1 MPSSDF
7 GNPMTVSVDVRL
19 DLALRSSVDAWEA
32 AVADRGPAATAKWI
46 MQRSAAADLER
57 EMVVEAIENLIVA
70 EDPADRALARA
81 EVAEMV
87 QGEDA
92 ELADALWFAIRD
104 FALDEG
110 DGDLLTEATTHIS
123 EIAFDLDEPTSAAEA
138 WLDFLNWRRE
148 PESASDPEAV
158 LTAFDEI
165 IRAAEMD
172 GEPTIAARYGYLQ
185 VQFQKLVEADD
196 PRATVGN
203 WLAAD
208 QPLESWS

>member
-1 MPSSDF
+1 VPASDF
-7 GNPMTVSVDVRL
+7 GNPLTVSVDLRL
-19 DLALRSSVDAWEA
+19 DLALRSSVEAWEA
-32 AVADRGPAATAKWI
+32 AIADRGPAAAAKWI
-46 MQRSAAADLER
+46 MQRSAGADLER
-57 EMVVEAIENLIVA
+57 EIVIEAIENLIAA

-87 QGEDA
+87 QGDDA
-92 ELADALWFAIRD
+92 ELADALWFAVRD
-104 FALDEG
+104 FAIEEA
-110 DGDLLTEATTHIS
+110 DGDLLTEATAHIS

-138 WLDFLNWRRE
+138 WIDFLNWRRE
-148 PESASDPEAV
+148 PDSASDPEAV

-172 GEPTIAARYGYLQ
+172 GEHAAAAKYGYMQ

-203 WLAAD
+203 WLADD
-208 QPLESWS
+208 QPLGSWS

>member
-1 MPSSDF
+1 MRSGSPS
-7 GNPMTVSVDVRL
+7 
-19 DLALRSSVDAWEA
+19 AILR
-32 AVADRGPAATAKWI
+32 
-46 MQRSAAADLER
+46 
-57 EMVVEAIENLIVA
+57 
-70 EDPADRALARA
+70 
-81 EVAEMV
+81 
-87 QGEDA
+87 
-92 ELADALWFAIRD
+92 
-104 FALDEG
+104 LDEG

-185 VQFQKLVEADD
+185 VQFQKLVKADD